1 MARLTDFLRGFF
13 ARGDFIQLN
22 SAAYQA
28 AASELYYKELA
39 IKQAVSIITN
49 IMSKCEIKVYYD
61 GKADDKSQEYY
72 AWNIAPNEN
81 QNGSEFLAKIVE
93 EMLLCNHALVF
104 ETNKGRYCA
113 DTFSIEKDG
122 TKPYTFSGIT
132 VDNGSITKSYKRKDV
147 LYFKLGNAELT
158 NLINNVYQSYGEVM
172 AFTINNYKQRSG
184 SKWKLKISA
193 AAKAKADFKQTYA
206 DITTKSLKTFFEA
219 TNAVY
224 PEFEGYELIQ
234 YPTTTSDTKSADIT
248 ALRQDITNFVAS
260 VYKLPLSVMNGTA
273 VSEADMKQL
282 QTQCIEPIAKVIA
295 KELTKQMFTFEQWK
309 SGCRFEVDT
318 TNIEHLDIASLAG
331 AVEKLIGSGVMCID
345 EVRTDILGLNA
356 LNTEQSKKY
365 WITKNFSDIE
375 QTSQGNAEAEG
386 GAGNESDIST
396 QSKGRQSRTLYLR

>member
-13 ARGDFIQLN
+13 ARGDFVQIN

-61 GKADDKSQEYY
+61 GKANDKSEEYY
-72 AWNIAPNEN
+72 AWNIAPNVN
-81 QNGSEFLAKIVE
+81 QNGGEFLAKIVE

-104 ETNKGRYCA
+104 ETKTGRYCA
-113 DTFSIEKDG
+113 DSFNIDKDG
-122 TKPYTFSGIT
+122 TKPYEFKDIT
-132 VDNGSITKSYKRKDV
+132 VDGGNISKVQKRKDV

-158 NLINNVYQSYGEVM
+158 RLIDNVYQSYGEVM
-172 AFTINNYKQRSG
+172 AFTISNYKQRSG

-224 PEFEGYELIQ
+224 PEFEGYELTQ

-248 ALRQDITNFVAS
+248 ALRQDITNLVAS

-273 VSEADMKQL
+273 VSDADMKQL
-282 QTQCIEPIAKVIA
+282 QTQCIEPIAKVIE

-375 QTSQGNAEAEG
+375 QTSQGNEELKG
-386 GAGNESDIST
+386 GAGNESNIST
-396 QSKGRQSRTLYLR
+396 QSKGRQSRAIYLR

>member
-13 ARGDFIQLN
+13 ARGDFIQIN

-61 GKADDKSQEYY
+61 GKANDKSEEYY
-72 AWNIAPNEN
+72 AWNIAPNVN
-81 QNGSEFLAKIVE
+81 QNGGEFLAKIVE

-104 ETNKGRYCA
+104 ETKTGRYCA
-113 DTFSIEKDG
+113 DSFNIDKDG
-122 TKPYTFSGIT
+122 TKPYEFKDIT
-132 VDNGSITKSYKRKDV
+132 VDGGNISKVQKRKDV

-158 NLINNVYQSYGEVM
+158 RLVDNVYQSYGEVM

-206 DITTKSLKTFFEA
+206 DITQKSLKTFFEA

-224 PEFEGYELIQ
+224 PEFEGYELTQ

-248 ALRQDITNFVAS
+248 ALRQDITNLIAS

-282 QTQCIEPIAKVIA
+282 QTQCIEPIAKVIE

-309 SGCRFEVDT
+309 NGCRFEVDT

-375 QTSQGNAEAEG
+375 QTSQGNEELKG
-386 GAGNESDIST
+386 GAGSESDIST
-396 QSKGRQSRTLYLR
+396 QSKGRQSRAIYLR

>member
-1 MARLTDFLRGFF
+1 MARLTDFLRAYF
-13 ARGDFIQLN
+13 ARGDFVQIN

-61 GKADDKSQEYY
+61 GKADDKCSEYY
-72 AWNIAPNEN
+72 SWNIAPNEN
-81 QNGSEFLAKIVE
+81 QNGAELLAKIVE

-104 ETNKGRYCA
+104 QAGKSRYCA
-113 DTFSIEKDG
+113 DEFGIEKDG
-122 TKPYTFSGIT
+122 LKPYKFTNIT
-132 VDNGSITKSYKRKDV
+132 IDEGSITKEYKRKDV

-158 NLINNVYQSYGEVM
+158 RLIDNVYQSYGEVM

-193 AAKAKADFKQTYA
+193 AAKAKADFKETYA
-206 DITTKSLKTFFEA
+206 SITQKSLKTFFEA

-224 PEFEGYELIQ
+224 PEFEGYELTQ
-234 YPTTTSDTKSADIT
+234 YPATMSDTKSADIT

-260 VYKLPLSVMNGTA
+260 VYKLPLSVMNGTQI
-273 VSEADMKQL
+273 SDADMKQL
-282 QTQCIEPIAKVIA
+282 QTQCIEPIAAVIA
-295 KELTKQMFTFEQWK
+295 KELTKQMFTFEQWQR
-309 SGCRFEVDT
+309 GCRFEVDT

-331 AVEKLIGSGVMCID
+331 AVEKLIGSGVMNID
-345 EVRTDILGLNA
+345 EVRTRILGLNA

-375 QTSQGNAEAEG
+375 QTATSVTGG
-386 GAGNESDIST
+386 GADNETDLST
-396 QSKGRQSRTLYLR
+396 

>member
-13 ARGDFIQLN
+13 AKGDFIDIN

-49 IMSKCEIKVYYD
+49 IFSKSEIKVYYD
-61 GKADDKSQEYY
+61 NKPDDTSKEYY
-72 AWNIAPNEN
+72 AWNIAPNDN
-81 QNGSEFLAKIVE
+81 QNGAELLARIVE
-93 EMLLCNHALVF
+93 EMLLCDHALIF
-104 ETNKGRYCA
+104 EAGKGRYCA
-113 DTFSIEKDG
+113 DSFGIEKDG
-122 TKPYTFSGIT
+122 TKPYVFTNVT
-132 VDNGSITKSYKRKDV
+132 VDGGSLSKSLKRKDV

-158 NLINNVYQSYGEVM
+158 RLIDSVYQSYGEVM

-206 DITTKSLKTFFEA
+206 DITQKSLKTFFEA

-224 PEFEGYELIQ
+224 PEFEGYELTQ
-234 YPTTTSDTKSADIT
+234 YPATMSDTKSADIT
-248 ALRQDITNFVAS
+248 ALRQDIVNMVAS

-273 VSEADMKQL
+273 VSDADMKQL
-282 QTQCIEPIAKVIA
+282 KTQCIEPIASVIS
-295 KELTKQMFTFEQWK
+295 KELTKQMFTFEQWQ
-309 SGCRFEVDT
+309 SGCRFEVDI
-318 TNIEHLDIASLAG
+318 TNIEHLDISSLAG
-331 AVEKLIGSGVMCID
+331 AAEKLIGSGVMCID
-345 EVRTDILGLNA
+345 EVRTRILGLDA

-375 QTSQGNAEAEG
+375 SITTGESENVKG
-386 GAGNESDIST
+386 GADNGTTDLSA
-396 QSKGRQSRTLYLR
+396 